1 MLQLKAI
8 TFLAQL
14 SNVCISIENFFVI
27 FLSRVRR
34 TNLRECMNDKSSKC
48 TARNV
53 RSQLQF
59 LSKAK
64 ADHWQSIAKL
74 AITSLR

>member
-1 MLQLKAI
+1 
-8 TFLAQL
+8 
-14 SNVCISIENFFVI
+14 
-27 FLSRVRR
+27 
-34 TNLRECMNDKSSKC
+34 MNDKSSEC

-74 AITSLR
+74 AITLLTNEQNMPSHCRDWKHLIDLCFTLVNILWLDPF